1 MSRIAYV
8 NGRYVPLRDASVGV
22 EDRGFQF
29 ADSVYEVCSVRGGAL
44 IDEDAHMARLERS
57 LGELKM
63 RMPMGVRQLRVV
75 MRETARRNR
84 VTDGLVYLQISRGQA
99 RRDHGFPAASV
110 KPTLVVTA
118 RTLPLDRYEA
128 LAATGVAVVTLPETR
143 WARCDI
149 KSTGLLANVLAKQQA
164 RERQAFEAWFVG
176 ADGAVTEGASTNA
189 WIVDSGGTLRTRALS
204 HAILPGVTRGE
215 LLPLVRQ
222 HGIGFEERAFTVA
235 EVSSA
240 REAFISAASFG
251 VLPVVAINGKAIG
264 GGKPGTFAAL
274 LRQTYWASRRSNG

>member
-8 NGRYVPLRDASVGV
+8 NGRYMPMRDASVGV

-29 ADSVYEVCSVRGGAL
+29 ADSVYEVCSVRDGAL

-63 RMPMGVRQLRVV
+63 RMPMGERQLRVV
-75 MRETARRNR
+75 MRETVRRNR
-84 VTDGLVYLQISRGQA
+84 VSEGLVYLQISRGQA

-118 RTLPLDRYEA
+118 RTLPVARYEA
-128 LAATGVAVVTLPETR
+128 LAAKGIAVITVPEAR

-164 RERQAFEAWFVG
+164 REKGAFESWFVG
-176 ADGAVTEGASTNA
+176 ANGTVTEGSSTNA
-189 WIVDSGGTLRTRALS
+189 WIVDSAGVLRTRALS

-215 LLPLVRQ
+215 LLPLSRQ
-222 HGIGFEERAFTVA
+222 HGVVFEERGFTVA
-235 EVSSA
+235 EAQNA

-251 VLPVVAINGKAIG
+251 VLPVVSIDGKAIG
-264 GGKPGTFAAL
+264 GGKPGAFAVS
-274 LRQTYWASRRSNG
+274 LRDAYWASRRPNG

>member
-8 NGRYVPLRDASVGV
+8 NGRYVPMRYASVGV

-29 ADSVYEVCSVRGGAL
+29 ADSVYEVCSVRGGEL

-63 RMPMGVRQLRVV
+63 RMPMGDRQLRIV

-84 VTDGLVYLQISRGQA
+84 VSDGLIYLQVSRGQA
-99 RRDHGFPAASV
+99 RRDHGFPGDNV
-110 KPTLVVTA
+110 KPTLVITA
-118 RTLPLDRYEA
+118 RTLPLDRYDA
-128 LAATGVAVVTLPETR
+128 LAEKGVGVITLPEAR

-164 RERQAFEAWFVG
+164 REAGAFEAWFIG
-176 ADGAVTEGASTNA
+176 RDGAITEGSSTNA
-189 WIVDSGGTLRTRALS
+189 WIVDSQGTLRTRGLGY
-204 HAILPGVTRGE
+204 AILPGVTRGE
-215 LLPLVRQ
+215 LLPLSRQ
-222 HGIGFEERAFTVA
+222 HGITFEERAFTLEEA
-235 EVSSA
+235 QNA

-251 VLPVVAINGKAIG
+251 VLPVVSVDGKTIG
-264 GGKPGTFAAL
+264 GGKPGKFAST
-274 LRQTYWASRRSNG
+274 LRQAYWSSRRPNG

>member
-8 NGRYVPLRDASVGV
+8 NGRYVPFAQASVAV

-29 ADSVYEVCSVRGGAL
+29 ADGVYEVCAIREGAL
-44 IDEDAHMARLERS
+44 IDEAPHLARLTRS

-63 RMPMGVRQLRVV
+63 RAPVGSRQLAHI
-75 MRETARRNR
+75 MRETVRLNR
-84 VTDGLVYLQISRGQA
+84 VREGLVYVQVSRGVA

-118 RTLPLDRYEA
+118 RSLNFARYA
-128 LAATGVAVVTLPETR
+128 QLAETGIAVVTQPEAR

-149 KSTGLLANVLAKQQA
+149 KSTALLPNVLAKQVA
-164 RERQAFEAWFVG
+164 REAGAFEAWFVDR
-176 ADGAVTEGASTNA
+176 DGFVTEGSSTTA
-189 WIVDSGGTLRTRALS
+189 WIVDAKGVLRTRALD

-215 LLPLVRQ
+215 IIPFCRQ
-222 HGIGFEERAFTVA
+222 MGVELSERAFSLEEA
-235 EVSSA
+235 RNA

-251 VLPVVAINGKAIG
+251 VLPVTRIDGNPVGD
-264 GGKPGTFAAL
+264 GKPGLITAKIGNM
-274 LRQTYWASRRSNG
+274 YWASR